1 MAVRTVDIRAGITDL
16 TGLDGYGSVRC
27 FVCHG
32 PTPVGVVDIYG
43 VAGTVSGLEL
53 RDAIVEQLRFE
64 IIEADA
70 RDVNRRKVIALAGW
84 AAVQTSARPASDAAF
99 AIEARSGRRRV
110 AVVIATIDRPDDLRR
125 CLTSL
130 DAQAERHGA
139 EIVVCDNNPSSG
151 LTAHVVTEFRTARL
165 VCEPRRGAAYARNRA
180 ILATSADIVA
190 VIDDDAVAAPDW
202 LDCLMTPFDRR
213 DVMAVTG
220 NILPAQLDTPAQQA
234 FEQHQPL
241 GRGFQRWEADRSW
254 FVWGRRA
261 VPTWNLGGTC
271 NAAFRMSA
279 LHDPDIGLMD
289 EALGPGMPT
298 GVGEDSYL
306 LYRVLKAGHTVVY
319 EPSAVVWHRHR
330 RDDASLHRQLYGYYK
345 GAVAQQLATLQRDGD
360 LRAVRH
366 LVMSLPA
373 WYGRGL
379 NAIRRGESTKPLAIW
394 LTEAK
399 GFVVGPDAYARS
411 RLRVRRWGRSEHA
424 PWLAAPAPFEPDPTE
439 PMTATNGSRAG
450 RPRAKPSRWK

>member
-1 MAVRTVDIRAGITDL
+1 
-16 TGLDGYGSVRC
+16 
-27 FVCHG
+27 
-32 PTPVGVVDIYG
+32 
-43 VAGTVSGLEL
+43 
-53 RDAIVEQLRFE
+53 
-64 IIEADA
+64 
-70 RDVNRRKVIALAGW
+70 
-84 AAVQTSARPASDAAF
+84 
-99 AIEARSGRRRV
+99 
-110 AVVIATIDRPDDLRR
+110 
-125 CLTSL
+125 
-130 DAQAERHGA
+130 
-139 EIVVCDNNPSSG
+139 
-151 LTAHVVTEFRTARL
+151 
-165 VCEPRRGAAYARNRA
+165 
-180 ILATSADIVA
+180 
-190 VIDDDAVAAPDW
+190 
-202 LDCLMTPFDRR
+202 
-213 DVMAVTG
+213 
-220 NILPAQLDTPAQQA
+220 
-234 FEQHQPL
+234 
-241 GRGFQRWEADRSW
+241 
-254 FVWGRRA
+254 
-261 VPTWNLGGTC
+261 
-271 NAAFRMSA
+271 MSA

-411 RLRVRRWGRSEHA
+411 RLRVRRWGRSEDA
-424 PWLAAPAPFEPDPTE
+424 PWLAAPAPFEPARTAPT
-439 PMTATNGSRAG
+439 TATNGSRAG
-450 RPRAKPSRWK
+450 RPRAKPSRWR